1 MLDKIDKQTKEKMGG
16 AVEAMIRD
24 FDTLRTGRASTALL
38 DGVTVDAYGAP
49 TPINQVASNCI
60 PDARTVMI
68 QPWDKSIIAGIEKAI
83 LAANLGFTPNN
94 DGQVIRINIPAL
106 TEERRKE
113 LVKHAH
119 QMAEKG
125 RVAVRNVRRHS
136 NDELK
141 KSQKNGDISENE
153 RDLHMEK
160 VQKLTDGQIKEIDD
174 LMKAKEKE
182 ILEI

>member
-49 TPINQVASNCI
+49 TPINQVASISI